1 MTPEIQGQKP
11 TTSFALRPAC
21 SGDEAFL
28 YELYCSTRSEEI
40 AAWGWNPSQQEMFLR
55 LQFNA
60 QRQHYDLAYEGAEH
74 LIILVEGR
82 PAGRI
87 LVYRSERELVL
98 VDIALLPD
106 QRGSGIGT
114 ALILELLGEAKQ
126 AGKVVSLHVEKHNRA
141 RRLYERLGF
150 ETIEDTGMYF
160 KMEWRPG
167 RS

>member
-1 MTPEIQGQKP
+1 MTQDRKP
-11 TTSFALRPAC
+11 APITLRPALPD
-21 SGDEAFL
+21 DEAFL
-28 YELYCSTRSEEI
+28 YELYCTTRAEEI

-55 LQFNA
+55 LQFTA
-60 QRQHYDLAYEGAEH
+60 QRQHYGLAYEGAEH
-74 LIILVEGR
+74 AIIVVNTR

-87 LVYRSERELVL
+87 LVFRSELELVL

-106 QRGSGIGT
+106 QRCSGIGT
-114 ALILELLGEAKQ
+114 ALIQDLLDE
-126 AGKVVSLHVEKHNRA
+126 GKRGGKPVSLHVATHNRA
-141 RRLYERLGF
+141 RRLYDRLGF